1 MIFVEIALTIIDPLQ
16 LVISL
21 PIDHINK
28 SIEKNPKISNHR
40 NKFILDFQR
49 SVKMRGERVGIPLA
63 V

>member
-1 MIFVEIALTIIDPLQ
+1 MIFVDIALTIIDPLQ

-40 NKFILDFQR
+40 NKFN
-49 SVKMRGERVGIPLA
+49 
-63 V
+63 